1 LKQALKVEGL
11 VEVVK
16 AEEGEI
22 LDVELNVNLQRRNLE
37 LAEANRRLLES
48 FGVRAVDF
56 MGSVGSGKTCL
67 IGRLVETYKL
77 EYRIGVIGGDLTTT
91 IDMNLLSQLGVPV
104 VQVNTGR
111 ECHLDANLV
120 AKALR
125 KFNLKELDLLF
136 IENVGNIICP
146 ADFPL
151 GAHRRIAVVS
161 VVESPY
167 VIVKHP
173 LTFQTVD
180 VVALNKV
187 DLAEAVKADVDKLEA
202 DIRKINPQ
210 LEIVRTSCKTGL
222 GIRRL
227 GEALRLN
234 QPKGREAASIDCTS
248 FQL

>member
-1 LKQALKVEGL
+1 MKQASKVEAM
-11 VEVVK
+11 VEIVK
-16 AEEGEI
+16 AGEGEI
-22 LDVELNVNLQRRNLE
+22 LDVELDVNLQRRNFE

-48 FGVRAVDF
+48 FKVKAVDF

-67 IGRLVETYKL
+67 IGRLVETLKP

-91 IDMNLLSQLGVPV
+91 IDMDLLSRLGVPV

-120 AKALR
+120 AKALE

-151 GAHRRIAVVS
+151 GAHRRVAVVS
-161 VVESPY
+161 VVDSPY
-167 VIVKHP
+167 TIVKHP

-180 VVALNKV
+180 VAVLNKI
-187 DLAEAVKADVDKLEA
+187 DLAEAVGADIGRLEA
-202 DIRKINPQ
+202 DIRKVNPK
-210 LEIVRTSCKTGL
+210 LKIVKASCKTGL
-222 GIRRL
+222 GVGKLR
-227 GEALRLN
+227 EALEL
-234 QPKGREAASIDCTS
+234 
-248 FQL
+248 